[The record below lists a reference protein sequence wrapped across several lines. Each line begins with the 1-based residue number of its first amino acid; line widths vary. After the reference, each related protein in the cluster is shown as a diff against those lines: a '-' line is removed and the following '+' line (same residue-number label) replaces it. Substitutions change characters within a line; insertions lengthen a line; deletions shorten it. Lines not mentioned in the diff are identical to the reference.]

1 MQFWMKEF
9 ERHSKDIFVQEKK
22 ELYKCACISLRIHQ
36 SLTLF
41 TSKITRLWSEHLKLE
56 FVMDTYKLKEFSA
69 ILNER
74 ISKKGIFV
82 QVKKELYKCVFL
94 SEFINV
100 WPV

>member
-1 MQFWMKEF
+1 MQFLNERIWKTF
-9 ERHSKDIFVQEKK
+9 ERHICTGEEGAVQMCMYLSPNSSIFDP
-22 ELYKCACISLRIHQ
+22 
-36 SLTLF
+36 F

-56 FVMDTYKLKEFSA
+56 YVMDTYKLKEFSA

-82 QVKKELYKCVFL
+82 QVKIELYKCVFL